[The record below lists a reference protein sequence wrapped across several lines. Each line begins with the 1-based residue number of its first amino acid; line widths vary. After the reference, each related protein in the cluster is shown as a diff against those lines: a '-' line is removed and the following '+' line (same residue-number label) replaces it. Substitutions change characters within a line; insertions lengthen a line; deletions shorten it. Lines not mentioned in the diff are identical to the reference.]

1 MSEENRLIQ
10 EVPNLDI
17 YFHGLISEAFKNQK
31 IEEKENEHVSF
42 YLMNLLSRFCEPEK
56 LYSIGKGEEKP
67 LAVLFCE
74 AQQEDIPNKAKL
86 LKYLGDFS
94 LFMSGY
100 FQDSLNRK
108 IVDIDYYI
116 SMGEGA
122 YSQLS
127 TLPVSKKHPT
137 LFTDMFST
145 LGKRF
150 SQWVDVLTEVS
161 ENCQMTKQTDLL
173 RLYEKF
179 LRTKSDRL
187 KSMLSK
193 QGIFADSRLPTEY
206 SH

>member
-17 YFHGLISEAFKNQK
+17 YFHGLVGEAFKNQK
-31 IEEKENEHVSF
+31 IEENEHVSF
-42 YLMNLLSRFCEPEK
+42 YLVNLLSRFCEPEK

-67 LAVLFCE
+67 LAILFCE
-74 AQQEDIPNKAKL
+74 AQQENIQTKAKL

-108 IVDIDYYI
+108 LVDLDYYI

-127 TLPVSKKHPT
+127 TLPVAKQYST
-137 LFTDMFST
+137 LFSEIFST
-145 LGKRF
+145 LGRRF

-161 ENCQMTKQTDLL
+161 ETCQVTQQSDLL

-187 KSMLSK
+187 KSLLSK